1 MVYTHSLQS
10 QNQQGFYDIT
20 DTVRNYL
27 AQSGVTDG
35 LCVVYCPHTTAAVTV
50 NVNTDPNVPADL
62 LFQLERTFPDRN
74 DFLHLEG
81 NSAAHL
87 KASLIGPS
95 VTIPVESGRL
105 ALGQW
110 QSIFFCE
117 LDGPRAR
124 SFRIQIVSA

>member
-1 MVYTHSLQS
+1 MLYTHSLNS

-20 DTVRNYL
+20 DTVREYL
-27 AQSGVTDG
+27 VKSGVTDG
-35 LCVVYCPHTTAAVTV
+35 LCVVYCPHTTAAVAI
-50 NVNTDPNVPADL
+50 NVNTDPNVSADL
-62 LFQLERTFPDRN
+62 LFQLERSFPDRN

-87 KASLIGPS
+87 KSSLIGPS
-95 VTIPVESGRL
+95 VSIPVEGGRL

-117 LDGPRAR
+117 FDGPRAR
-124 SFRIQIVSA
+124 SFRMQFIAG

>member
-1 MVYTHSLQS
+1 MLYTHSLNS

-20 DTVRNYL
+20 DTVREYL
-27 AQSGVTDG
+27 VKSGVTDG
-35 LCVVYCPHTTAAVTV
+35 LCVVYCPHTTAAVTI
-50 NVNTDPNVPADL
+50 NVNTDPNVSADL
-62 LFQLERTFPDRN
+62 LFQLERSFPDRN

-87 KASLIGPS
+87 KSSVIGPS
-95 VTIPVESGRL
+95 VSIPVEGGRL

-117 LDGPRAR
+117 FDGPRAR
-124 SFRIQIVSA
+124 SFRMQFIAG

>member
-1 MVYTHSLQS
+1 MLYTHSLSS

-20 DTVRNYL
+20 DTVREYL
-27 AQSGVTDG
+27 AKSGITDG
-35 LCVVYCPHTTAAVTV
+35 LCVVYCPHTTAAITI
-50 NVNTDPNVPADL
+50 NVNTDPNVSADL
-62 LFQLERTFPDRN
+62 LFQLERSFPDRN

-87 KASLIGPS
+87 KSSLIGSS
-95 VTIPVESGRL
+95 VSIPVEGGRL

-117 LDGPRAR
+117 FDGPRAR
-124 SFRIQIVSA
+124 SFRMQFIAG

>member
-1 MVYTHSLQS
+1 MLYTHSLTS

-20 DTVRNYL
+20 DTVREYL
-27 AQSGVTDG
+27 VKSGVTDG
-35 LCVVYCPHTTAAVTV
+35 LCVVYCPHTTAAVTI

-62 LFQLERTFPDRN
+62 LFQLERSFPDRN

-87 KASLIGPS
+87 KSSLIGAS
-95 VTIPVESGRL
+95 VSIPIEAGKL

-117 LDGPRAR
+117 FDGPRAR
-124 SFRIQIVSA
+124 SFRMQFLAG